1 MEKTKITRREF
12 LKNAGIVAGATVAGT
27 SLLGLS
33 GCATGPTAA
42 VTPPVKGLQ
51 FEPETLGLTPG
62 ASTAEINFTWYA
74 KGGLGGTSQ
83 VRLFDEGGTL
93 LQTVQG
99 SAGGA
104 SAGKLTHKVSLGG
117 LQPDTRYRYSVSN
130 DGTNWSYEYTFKTP
144 KADRFSFACVG
155 DPQLTQRL
163 TNLQGAQDA
172 DSKLF
177 SADKSTAQGW
187 KDSMAMI
194 AAAGVDFV
202 AGVGDQVDKT
212 SAGDEV
218 EYRHFFA
225 PAELRAI
232 PFAPAVGN
240 HDRHY
245 PFLYHYNLPNE
256 QKFEPIVNG
265 TNNNSVETGT
275 AEAAGN
281 YFYLYNNALF
291 VVLNTSAYPDS
302 AAAARPYIDRFDKTL
317 AAAVNAH
324 QGTYDWLFVQHH
336 KSTASVAQHVADRD
350 IQYYVEAGF
359 EKLMDKYSVDF
370 VLAGHDH
377 VYARSFAM
385 RDGKAVNTTRD
396 RISNPGGAIYLTAT
410 TASGLKYY
418 NIFDAKGI
426 YVKELG
432 AYPYLVKGLL
442 GSAAYLEGNLPL
454 STNVGLQNKKP
465 EYTVFE
471 VEGKAISVNTYDI
484 DTGVSIDT
492 FTVTK

>member
-1 MEKTKITRREF
+1 MEKTKISRRDF
-12 LKNAGIVAGATVAGT
+12 LKSAGIVAGGAVAGT

-33 GCATGPTAA
+33 ACASGPAA
-42 VTPPVKGLQ
+42 VPPLEKGLQ

-62 ASTAEINFTWYA
+62 ATTAEINFTWYA
-74 KGGLGGTSQ
+74 KGGLGDTSQ
-83 VRLFDEGGTL
+83 VRLFNEGGKL
-93 LQTVQG
+93 LQTAQG
-99 SAGGA
+99 STSDAT
-104 SAGKLTHKVSLGG
+104 AGKLTHKVSLGG
-117 LQPDTRYRYSVSN
+117 LEPDTRYRYSVSN
-130 DGTNWSYEYTFKTP
+130 DGTNWSYEYAFKTP

-163 TNLQGAQDA
+163 TNRQGAQDA
-172 DSKLF
+172 DSKYF
-177 SADKSTAQGW
+177 SVDQSTALGW
-187 KDSMAMI
+187 KDTMAMI

-212 SAGDEV
+212 SGGDEV

-225 PAELRAI
+225 PAELRAL
-232 PFAPAVGN
+232 PFSPAVGN

-256 QKFEPIVNG
+256 QKFEPIVND
-265 TNNNSVETGT
+265 TNKNDLETGT

-281 YFYLYNNALF
+281 YFYLYNNVLF

-302 AAAARPYIDRFDKTL
+302 ADAARPYIDRFDKTL
-317 AAAVNAH
+317 TAAISAH
-324 QGTYDWLFVQHH
+324 QGKYEWLFVQHH

-359 EKLMDKYSVDF
+359 EKLMDKYRVDF

-377 VYARSFAM
+377 VYARSFGM
-385 RDGKAVNTTRD
+385 KDGRPVNTSKD
-396 RISNPGGAIYLTAT
+396 RINNPGGALYLTAT

-418 NIFDAKGI
+418 NIFDAQGI
-426 YVKELG
+426 YVKDNA
-432 AYPYLVKGLL
+432 AYPYLVNDLA
-442 GSAAYLEGNLPL
+442 GSNAYLEGNLPL

-471 VEGKAISVNTYDI
+471 VAGKTITVNTYDT
-484 DTGVSIDT
+484 DTGISIDT
-492 FTVTK
+492 FVVSK

>member
-1 MEKTKITRREF
+1 
-12 LKNAGIVAGATVAGT
+12 
-27 SLLGLS
+27 LS
-33 GCATGPTAA
+33 PKPW
-42 VTPPVKGLQ
+42 VSP
-51 FEPETLGLTPG
+51 LGLTPG
-62 ASTAEINFTWYA
+62 ATTAEINLTWYA
-74 KGGLGGTSQ
+74 RGGLGGTSQ
-83 VRLFDEGGTL
+83 IRLFNEGGTL

-99 SAGGA
+99 TAEGA

-117 LQPDTRYRYSVSN
+117 LEPDTRYRYSVSN

-144 KADRFSFACVG
+144 KTDRFSFACVG

-172 DSKLF
+172 DSKFF
-177 SADKSTAQGW
+177 SADKSTALGW

-212 SAGDEV
+212 SGGDEV
-218 EYRHFFA
+218 EYSHFFA

-256 QKFEPIVNG
+256 QKFEPIVNA
-265 TNNNSVETGT
+265 TNSNDVETGT

-291 VVLNTSAYPDS
+291 VALNTSAYPDS

-324 QGTYDWLFVQHH
+324 QGKYDWLFVQHH

-377 VYARSFAM
+377 VYARSFGM
-385 RDGKAVNTTRD
+385 RDGKPVNTGKD
-396 RISNPGGAIYLTAT
+396 RISNPGSAIYLTAT

-418 NIFDAKGI
+418 NIFDAQGI
-426 YVKELG
+426 YVKDNA
-432 AYPYLVKGLL
+432 AYPYLINGLA
-442 GSAAYLEGNLPL
+442 GSASYLAGNLPL

-465 EYTVFE
+465 EYTLFE
-471 VEGKAISVNTYDI
+471 VAGKAITVNTYDI